1 MRLFG
6 ICCSLII
13 DNFDKLS
20 RGFLEEDKI
29 QLFIIW
35 THCECKNAQNLVTDH
50 GGIVGSNPSPK

>member
-35 THCECKNAQNLVTDH
+35 REFKSYCVNVKTHK
-50 GGIVGSNPSPK
+50 I